1 MSTREVGQVALPLP
15 TRIVCSRVIGV
26 MVYMGCFGL
35 ESQEGGIAFSLCR
48 TTEESRS
55 QQSLFLLDA
64 VVLWRHTSP
73 VSRLVEMRVIRETE
87 KHSFGRGLI
96 PGYPNI
102 ESMVPAELEMFGGL
116 SFFFLEGGRGYRYH
130 NQLCLDEL
138 PMDVRGGE
146 ELLRHRNNQ
155 VAL

>member
-1 MSTREVGQVALPLP
+1 
-15 TRIVCSRVIGV
+15 

-48 TTEESRS
+48 TTEGSRS

-73 VSRLVEMRVIRETE
+73 VSCLVEMRVIRETE

-102 ESMVPAELEMFGGL
+102 ESMVPAELGIFGGL
-116 SFFFLEGGRGYRYH
+116 SFFLFFFWRGRDIDITISCVSGRTADGCPRRRRAA
-130 NQLCLDEL
+130 QAPE
-138 PMDVRGGE
+138 
-146 ELLRHRNNQ
+146 
-155 VAL
+155 